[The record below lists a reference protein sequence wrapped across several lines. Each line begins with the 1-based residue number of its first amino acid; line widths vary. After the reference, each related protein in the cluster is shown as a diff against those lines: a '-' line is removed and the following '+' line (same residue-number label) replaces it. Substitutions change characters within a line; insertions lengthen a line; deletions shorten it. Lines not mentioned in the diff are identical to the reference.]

1 MDEEH
6 LEFRKFLTDWLEA
19 ITDPYAVD
27 RDVLVDVLD
36 EFDERFG
43 A

>member
-6 LEFRKFLTDWLEA
+6 LEFRKFLTDWAEA
-19 ITDPYAVD
+19 ITDPYAES
-27 RDVLVDVLD
+27 RDVLVDVIG